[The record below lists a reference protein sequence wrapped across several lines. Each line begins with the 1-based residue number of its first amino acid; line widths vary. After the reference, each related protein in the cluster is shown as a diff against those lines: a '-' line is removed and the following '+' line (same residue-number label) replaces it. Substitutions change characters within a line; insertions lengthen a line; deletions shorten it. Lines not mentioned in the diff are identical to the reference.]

1 MPTLKRKE
9 FIRVPLAL
17 RGWMEMRKKRP
28 ANLIEPET
36 KKKTGY
42 DYKRLG
48 NAEKRIHGRHY
59 VDVGK
64 DREERNPKETWSTAC
79 GKRE

>member
-1 MPTLKRKE
+1 
-9 FIRVPLAL
+9 
-17 RGWMEMRKKRP
+17 MEMRKKRP